1 LIALGLFILLLN
13 AVSLSGGAFL
23 LGLGLAFLV
32 VRVTTG
38 NYGFSAPAG
47 ILIGLGAFVALNDA
61 HAIPSSDGGWAVVL
75 LGLGFLVVYLI
86 GGRVER
92 YWPLF
97 PATILIGIGLM
108 LVGRSELVPLAPYT
122 WVAAYWPAILVV
134 LGGWLLL
141 RPVLPEPIRAIAS
154 GFVALLLVLAGT
166 IAIAAVVASS
176 VDPAAWERGRID
188 FGNTGAFPVV
198 APLSST
204 TTLTAP
210 IAAGD
215 SLRVAN
221 ETGGS
226 TWVMAGIGNE
236 VRAQVSVQSW
246 SGAQPNVQLTPGS
259 GGLTLDARGVPDWL
273 GRSPRVDLVVTA
285 PSNAPVVIQSSS
297 GDVLVRD
304 RQGAVRIESSS
315 GSVDVGQVAGAVDV
329 RASSGGIN
337 VNDVQGELRVANSSG
352 SIEGARL
359 LHVRDV
365 STSSGSI
372 DLSGTFSDSARVQ
385 ASSGSVNLGLTPDS
399 SVRITA
405 NTSSGNISVSGLSLT
420 TQSQSAHHLDAVVG
434 NGSAPLT
441 ITTSSGSVHLGSAR

>member
-13 AVSLSGGAFL
+13 AVSLGGGAIL

-38 NYGFSAPAG
+38 NYGYSAPAG
-47 ILIGLGAFVALNDA
+47 ILIGLGTFVALNDA
-61 HAIPSSDGGWAVVL
+61 HAIPGADGGWAVVL
-75 LGLGFLVVYLI
+75 LGLGFLGTYVI
-86 GGRVER
+86 GGKVDR

-97 PATILIGIGLM
+97 PAALLIGIGLM
-108 LVGRSELVPLAPYT
+108 LVGRSELAPLKPYA

-141 RPVLPEPIRAIAS
+141 RSVVPEPIRPIAS
-154 GFVALLLVLAGT
+154 ALVAILLLLAGT
-166 IAIAAVVASS
+166 IVIAAAFAGS
-176 VDPAAWERGRID
+176 VDPSLWWRGGID
-188 FGNTGAFPVV
+188 FRNPSSFPVV
-198 APLSST
+198 APVSST

-215 SLRVAN
+215 SLRIAN

-226 TWVMAGIGNE
+226 TWVLSGTGNE
-236 VRAQVSVQSW
+236 VRAQVSTQVW
-246 SGAQPNVQLTPGS
+246 SGVQPNVQLTPGG
-259 GGLTLDARGVPDWL
+259 GGLALDARSVPDWL
-273 GRSPRVDLVVTA
+273 GHTPRVDLVVTA
-285 PSNAPVVIQSSS
+285 PPDAPIVVQSSS

-304 RQGAVRIESSS
+304 RQGPVQIESSS
-315 GSVDVGQVAGAVDV
+315 GNVDVGQVAGAVDV

-337 VNDVQGELRVANSSG
+337 VNDVQGELRIANSSG

-372 DLSGTFSDSARVQ
+372 DLSGTFANSARVQ
-385 ASSGSVNLGLTPDS
+385 TSSGSVTLGFAPDS

-405 NTSSGNISVSGLSLT
+405 STNSGDVSVSGLSLT
-420 TQSQSAHHLDAVVG
+420 TQSQSAHHLDAILG
-434 NGSAPLT
+434 NGTVPLT
-441 ITTSSGSVHLGSAR
+441 VTTSSGSIHLESVR